1 MSMND
6 YEMIFV
12 PSVGSPQAGTCC
24 LTISE
29 SRVGLFPAV
38 FEMLGYPKRIAIRR
52 GINANEGKIIIEAAE
67 DVPGSIL
74 VDYDRRKFSFYS
86 KEIIDLLKD
95 LIRQQVQG
103 DFCPGIFYT
112 VKGVP
117 TGGKAVEFDFRDAV
131 HRVVKGKKGNS
142 SDAFRKRNA
151 STRKTGHATKASSGG
166 GGKTTAFSALA
177 GFNMPNLAG
186 RMT

>member
-1 MSMND
+1 MSVCFWRKNVMSMND

-12 PSVGSPQAGTCC
+12 PSVGSPQAGACC

-52 GINANEGKIIIEAAE
+52 GINANEGKIIIEAAD
-67 DVPGSIL
+67 DVPGAIL
-74 VDYDRRKFSFYS
+74 VDYDRRKNSFYS
-86 KEIIDLLKD
+86 KEILNPLKD
-95 LIRQQVQG
+95 LIRKQVQG

-117 TGGKAVEFDFRDAV
+117 AGKMQWSLTSATQCTG
-131 HRVVKGKKGNS
+131 S
-142 SDAFRKRNA
+142 
-151 STRKTGHATKASSGG
+151 
-166 GGKTTAFSALA
+166 
-177 GFNMPNLAG
+177 
-186 RMT
+186 

>member
-1 MSMND
+1 MND

-12 PSVGSPQAGTCC
+12 PSVGSPQAGACC

-52 GINANEGKIIIEAAE
+52 GINANEGKIVVEAAE
-67 DVPGSIL
+67 DMPGAIL

-86 KEIIDLLKD
+86 KEILNPLKD
-95 LIRQQVQG
+95 LIRKQVQG
-103 DFCPGIFYT
+103 EFSPGIFYT
-112 VKGVP
+112 IKGVP
-117 TGGKAVEFDFRDAV
+117 TGKKAVEFDFRDAV
-131 HRVVKGKKGNS
+131 HRVVKGKQVNS
-142 SDAFRKRNA
+142 SKAFKKRNA
-151 STRKTGHATKASSGG
+151 PTRSSGHARKAGSGG
-166 GGKTTAFSALA
+166 GGKTAAFNASS
-177 GFNMPNLAG
+177 GFNMPNMVG